1 MERGASVHGALRP
14 FLPRLYRLAAR
25 GHWLAEQRPI
35 RRERRP
41 WERSERLQSHVP
53 AVTADD
59 FALSSVVSDEGELYT
74 DLKLTRLGISF
85 SLGPYPHIRE
95 FTKMFAAR
103 LAPGSCWQGQYCQ
116 AGGDAGAKLI
126 NGESAFQFW
135 TNGVRVWLTPKERA
149 AVESLFKQAM
159 HLPQL
164 QTTLAQLALE
174 YGEV

>member
-1 MERGASVHGALRP
+1 
-14 FLPRLYRLAAR
+14 
-25 GHWLAEQRPI
+25 
-35 RRERRP
+35 
-41 WERSERLQSHVP
+41 
-53 AVTADD
+53 
-59 FALSSVVSDEGELYT
+59 
-74 DLKLTRLGISF
+74 
-85 SLGPYPHIRE
+85 
-95 FTKMFAAR
+95 MFAAR